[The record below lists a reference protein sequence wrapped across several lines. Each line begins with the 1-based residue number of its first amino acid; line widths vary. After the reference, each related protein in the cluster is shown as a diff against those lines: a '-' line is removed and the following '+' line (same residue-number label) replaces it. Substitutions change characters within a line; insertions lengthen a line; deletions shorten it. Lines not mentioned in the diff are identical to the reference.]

1 MTDIQNGKMIDPGKQ
16 SWNIKSGVFSS
27 CMLHIIAMTC
37 MLSDHMWATLFPYVD
52 ILTCIGRIAFPI
64 FAFMIVE
71 GFYHTSNFRRY
82 LCRMLIFAVISEVP
96 FDLVSGDSV
105 LYLFH
110 QNVLWTFLIGLLLIA
125 LIHKVRKTGKVWL
138 WIPVAIV
145 VTLVGYVI
153 GTITMVDFY
162 GAGVVMVIMFYLFRG
177 KEPWK
182 LIAQLVC
189 MYYINAQLLSGY
201 CYTFSI
207 AGHNFEFP
215 QQAFAL
221 IALPVIWLYN
231 GKLGYHKKWFKY
243 FCYAFYPGHLLVLY
257 IIWQMVM

>member
-16 SWNIKSGVFSS
+16 SWNIKAGVFSS
-27 CMLHIIAMTC
+27 CMLHIIAMAC

-110 QNVLWTFLIGLLLIA
+110 QNVLWTFSHRIA
-125 LIHKVRKTGKVWL
+125 ADSIDRQGEENGQGM
-138 WIPVAIV
+138 A
-145 VTLVGYVI
+145 
-153 GTITMVDFY
+153 VD
-162 GAGVVMVIMFYLFRG
+162 
-177 KEPWK
+177 
-182 LIAQLVC
+182 
-189 MYYINAQLLSGY
+189 
-201 CYTFSI
+201 
-207 AGHNFEFP
+207 
-215 QQAFAL
+215 
-221 IALPVIWLYN
+221 
-231 GKLGYHKKWFKY
+231 
-243 FCYAFYPGHLLVLY
+243 PGCDCCDSCGICDRNDHHG
-257 IIWQMVM
+257 

>member
-16 SWNIKSGVFSS
+16 SWNIKAGVFSS
-27 CMLHIIAMTC
+27 CMLHIIAMAC

-125 LIHKVRKTGKVWL
+125 LIDKVRKTGKVWL

-162 GAGVVMVIMFYLFRG
+162 GAGVVMYCGRHEAVDDDY
-177 KEPWK
+177 
-182 LIAQLVC
+182 
-189 MYYINAQLLSGY
+189 SG
-201 CYTFSI
+201 T
-207 AGHNFEFP
+207 GGQTR
-215 QQAFAL
+215 QQA
-221 IALPVIWLYN
+221 PCGGN
-231 GKLGYHKKWFKY
+231 CQSDQ
-243 FCYAFYPGHLLVLY
+243 CYQADDAERVVFDAVPRQRAAGSV
-257 IIWQMVM
+257 

>member
-16 SWNIKSGVFSS
+16 SWDIKAGVFSS

-71 GFYHTSNFRRY
+71 GFYHTNNFRRY

-125 LIHKVRKTGKVWL
+125 LIDKVRKT
-138 WIPVAIV
+138 
-145 VTLVGYVI
+145 
-153 GTITMVDFY
+153 
-162 GAGVVMVIMFYLFRG
+162 G

-182 LIAQLVC
+182 LIAQIVC

-207 AGHNFEFP
+207 AGHSFEFP
-215 QQAFAL
+215 QQAVAL

>member
-1 MTDIQNGKMIDPGKQ
+1 M
-16 SWNIKSGVFSS
+16 
-27 CMLHIIAMTC
+27 
-37 MLSDHMWATLFPYVD
+37 D

-125 LIHKVRKTGKVWL
+125 LIDKVRKTGKVWL

-182 LIAQLVC
+182 LIA
-189 MYYINAQLLSGY
+189 
-201 CYTFSI
+201 
-207 AGHNFEFP
+207 GHSFEFP

>member
-1 MTDIQNGKMIDPGKQ
+1 MTDIQNGKMIDPGKK
-16 SWNIKSGVFSS
+16 SWNIKAGVFSS

-82 LCRMLIFAVISEVP
+82 LCRMLVFAVISEIP

-125 LIHKVRKTGKVWL
+125 LIDKVRKISCSSSCNTCFINGRM
-138 WIPVAIV
+138 WI
-145 VTLVGYVI
+145 
-153 GTITMVDFY
+153 
-162 GAGVVMVIMFYLFRG
+162 RR
-177 KEPWK
+177 K
-182 LIAQLVC
+182 LKWRKLKQW
-189 MYYINAQLLSGY
+189 S
-201 CYTFSI
+201 S
-207 AGHNFEFP
+207 
-215 QQAFAL
+215 QQGQAT
-221 IALPVIWLYN
+221 
-231 GKLGYHKKWFKY
+231 
-243 FCYAFYPGHLLVLY
+243 LLVQPSA
-257 IIWQMVM
+257 I